1 VSRQVAPGTR
11 SHAVAHTYWIYE
23 EEEEEE
29 EESRKRSRRRAA
41 VGTRMMAV
49 LV

>member
-1 VSRQVAPGTR
+1 MSRQVAPGTR

-29 EESRKRSRRRAA
+29 ESRKRSRRRAA

>member
-29 EESRKRSRRRAA
+29 ESRKRSRRRAA